1 MTTDPALPLE
11 PTFKDAI
18 GAIAAASNLPKHR
31 GRHWRTSLSAIAKA
45 FDQPPETIP
54 ARYSAVRARL
64 AALHHVP
71 MGWTLKTLANH
82 KANTKAALLW
92 FAREKDVLP
101 HGMPLSPAWDR
112 LRIQLT
118 DPSTRYRLMPV
129 MRFCSGLRIGPDDV
143 DEGVIDRYFEHRS
156 RTTARRS
163 DTASRRILARLWNAN
178 IGRIRGWP
186 VRSLFEPPVKPDVG
200 PNWEEF
206 PEGLRCDVEAY
217 LTGLTRI
224 RRNKAGQR
232 IRPCKP
238 LTIDTRRREL
248 VAAAR
253 MAVKAGIP
261 IERLTSLAALI
272 HPDVAEKILDAYWR
286 QNGEVPK
293 SYTINLASRFVAIA
307 HEVKSLDAAAFS
319 RLDDMRY
326 ALEQHREEGLTEK
339 NLALIR
345 SVLTEGV
352 WARVVNLP
360 SLLMEEA
367 RSRKPHAPVGAAVL
381 AQIAVAVAILTVAP
395 VRLANLASVRLGE
408 NLTKPGGPDSAFW
421 LTFPRYDVKNDVP
434 LQFELDRVVTDIIDE
449 YVREFRPALLRGSNG
464 DWLFPGCS
472 SEHKEKI
479 SFSTQ
484 IVKRIQKSTGLRVT
498 VHQFR
503 HAAAAILLKHRPG
516 EYGLVQRIL
525 GHKSLETTKRF
536 YVALEMIPANEIFA
550 DIVREHMNFGIRA
563 H

>member
-1 MTTDPALPLE
+1 MSTDPALLE

-18 GAIAAASNLPKHR
+18 EATAATTDLPEHR
-31 GRHWRTSLSAIAKA
+31 GRHWRTSLSAVAKA

-54 ARYSAVRARL
+54 ARYTAVRARL
-64 AALHHVP
+64 SALHHVP
-71 MGWTLKTLANH
+71 MNWTPKTLANH

-92 FAREKDVLP
+92 FAKEKGVLP
-101 HGMPLSPAWDR
+101 HGISLSPAWDR

-118 DPSTRYRLMPV
+118 DPSTRYRLMPL
-129 MRFCSGLRIGPDDV
+129 MRFCSGLGIDPDDV

-163 DTASRRILARLWNAN
+163 DAASRRIAARLWNAS
-178 IGRIRGWP
+178 IGTIRGWP
-186 VRSLFEPPVKPDVG
+186 ERSLFEPPVKGDDG
-200 PNWEEF
+200 PTWEEF
-206 PEGLRCDVEAY
+206 PEGLRGDVEAY

-238 LTIDTRRREL
+238 LTINTRRREL
-248 VAAAR
+248 VATAR
-253 MAVKAGIP
+253 MAVKAGVP
-261 IERLTSLAALI
+261 IEKLTSLAALI
-272 HPDVAEKILDAYWR
+272 HPEVSEKVIEVYWQ
-286 QNGEVPK
+286 QNGDAPK
-293 SYTINLASRFVAIA
+293 SYTINLACRFVAIA
-307 HEVKSLDAAAFS
+307 HELKSLDSAAFN

-352 WARVVNLP
+352 WARIVNLP
-360 SLLMEEA
+360 DLLMKEA
-367 RSRKPHAPVGAAVL
+367 RSRKLHAPVGAAVL

-395 VRLANLASVRLGE
+395 VRLANLTSVRLGE
-408 NLTKPGGPDSAFW
+408 NLIKPGGPDSTFW

-434 LQFELDRVVTDIIDE
+434 LQFELDRVVTDIINE
-449 YVREFRPALLRGSNG
+449 YVHEFRPTLLRGSNG
-464 DWLFPGCS
+464 NWLFPGCS

-484 IVKRIQKSTGLRVT
+484 IVKRIQKSTGLRLT

-525 GHKSLETTKRF
+525 GHKSIETTKRF

-550 DIVREHMNFGIRA
+550 DIVREHMDFGIRA